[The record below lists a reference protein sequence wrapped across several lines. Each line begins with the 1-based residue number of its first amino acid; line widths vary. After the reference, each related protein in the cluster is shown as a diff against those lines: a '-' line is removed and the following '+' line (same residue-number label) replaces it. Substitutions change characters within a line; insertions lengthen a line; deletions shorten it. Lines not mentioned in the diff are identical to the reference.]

1 MSLYDGLIAP
11 TADRTSDPYP
21 RNLAVRQ
28 TDCEGA
34 TFLLKHFLGKRGEL
48 EDVLQLTNTLPV
60 DRKEVNH
67 ILNGVGLLAPR
78 PLAGLDLSDKYVVWC
93 VPVKVPWCSHY
104 SNVPKVTGSRALSS
118 TLSPV
123 LGECALVPRPH
134 RDAHLF
140 VCWSRVPGSS
150 ALEHLAHSRSLTFAL
165 FDTTLSTRFQ
175 LASTHLHSL
184 TLTYTQSSTLSRMRF
199 YPDALGLNLREL
211 PNIRSLQLLVLDG
224 NPVGPLPDNIATFK
238 NLRVLSMRR
247 TGVVR
252 HVKT

>member
-1 MSLYDGLIAP
+1 MNTKLNSGASSTRTRKMSLYDGLIAP

-104 SNVPKVTGSRALSS
+104 NVPKVTGSSCVVLPRCLQHSESVLWSQDRIAMPICSCVGLG
-118 TLSPV
+118 SP
-123 LGECALVPRPH
+123 GPVP
-134 RDAHLF
+134 
-140 VCWSRVPGSS
+140 
-150 ALEHLAHSRSLTFAL
+150 
-165 FDTTLSTRFQ
+165 
-175 LASTHLHSL
+175 
-184 TLTYTQSSTLSRMRF
+184 
-199 YPDALGLNLREL
+199 
-211 PNIRSLQLLVLDG
+211 
-224 NPVGPLPDNIATFK
+224 
-238 NLRVLSMRR
+238 
-247 TGVVR
+247 
-252 HVKT
+252 